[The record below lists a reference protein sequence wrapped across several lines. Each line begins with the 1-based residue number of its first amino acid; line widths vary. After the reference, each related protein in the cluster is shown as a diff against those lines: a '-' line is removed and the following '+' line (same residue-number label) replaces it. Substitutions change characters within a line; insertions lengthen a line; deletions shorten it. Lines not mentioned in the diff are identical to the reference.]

1 MPTRNAPTPPHPQ
14 APTGFDDTDASTG
27 HNGTHSWFGSPWL
40 DEPSG
45 SASPPPP
52 NSGTTTP
59 YFFRV
64 YRAFLTARATL
75 ALMLLA
81 LLAALWAM
89 GTRSPPWVLGMALG
103 YAALAGMVW
112 WLPSQRQRASD
123 QQLSLRP
130 RQALASVGVDLVF
143 FAALHYLTGNSFN
156 TQALLVLPVLMAAV
170 LMPRIMA
177 LGTAAAATINLL
189 GAAWVQAMDAG
200 AMTALMTQAG
210 LTGVGLFV
218 IALLANELAI
228 RLAREER
235 SARGSM
241 ELARQQ
247 SELNRLVIEEMS
259 EGVMVVDRQ
268 GRVRTANPAARRLLS
283 ARNQGPAAPFQL
295 RGVPAWAP
303 LVHAIEHGLN
313 RPLKAEDGQEIRL
326 RFDDHSQ
333 RDLRLRV
340 RFTRGHPDQ
349 PDHAREEMCV
359 MLLEDLRTVRARQRQ
374 DKLAAMGRMSAGI
387 AHEIRN
393 PLAAIAQ
400 ANALMAE
407 DAGHPEAHP
416 AQARLT
422 QMVSDNVAR
431 LKHIVD
437 DILAVA
443 PGLRP
448 PAPVIDPVEAVM
460 AICNEWRSAQGLHAG
475 EDSLLDIDLSG
486 VPRAPNSPQVRFEP
500 EHLQRVLVN
509 LLDNALR
516 YQSGQAGA
524 LHVTLRWLPGG
535 AADGVLMLSV
545 ANDGEAMSADTE
557 RSLFEPFFST
567 SSRGTG
573 LGLYICRE
581 LCERHGASIDY
592 RQHPPSVRHRNEFF
606 LTMPVEPTGVAAY
619 AP

>member
-1 MPTRNAPTPPHPQ
+1 M
-14 APTGFDDTDASTG
+14 
-27 HNGTHSWFGSPWL
+27 SWFGQPTL
-40 DEPSG
+40 DG
-45 SASPPPP
+45 AHASTRPVQGVGPTGHGEGAT
-52 NSGTTTP
+52 GTHAATP

-64 YRAFLTARATL
+64 YRAFLTARAL
-75 ALMLLA
+75 LGLMLLG
-81 LLAALWAM
+81 LLSVLWTL
-89 GTRSPPWVLGMALG
+89 GTRSPPWVLGMAVA
-103 YAALAGMVW
+103 YAGLACAVW
-112 WLPSQRQRASD
+112 WLPSQRAAASS

-130 RQALASVGVDLVF
+130 RQAMASIGVDLVF
-143 FAALHYLTGNSFN
+143 FAALHFLTGSSFN
-156 TQALLVLPVLMAAV
+156 SQAMLVLPVLMAAV

-177 LGTAAAATINLL
+177 LGTAAAATLNLL
-189 GAAWVQAMDAG
+189 AAAWVQSMAG
-200 AMTALMTQAG
+200 GGLTTLMTEAG
-210 LTGVGLFV
+210 LTGFGLFV
-218 IALLANELAI
+218 IAVLANELAT
-228 RLAREER
+228 RLAREEQ

-247 SELNRLVIEEMS
+247 AELNRLVIEEMS
-259 EGVMVVDRQ
+259 EGVMVVDRK
-268 GRVRTANPAARRLLS
+268 GLVRTANPAARRLLS
-283 ARNQGPAAPFQL
+283 ARGTMPAAPFQL

-303 LVHAIEHGLN
+303 LVQGIDRALG
-313 RPLKAEDGQEIRL
+313 RPLQAEGGQEVRL
-326 RFDDHSQ
+326 NFDDQAQ
-333 RDLRLRV
+333 RELRLRV
-340 RFTRGHPDQ
+340 RFTQGQ
-349 PDHAREEMCV
+349 PAQAREDMCV
-359 MLLEDLRTVRARQRQ
+359 MLIEDLRTVRARQRQ

-400 ANALMAE
+400 ANALLAE
-407 DAGHPEAHP
+407 DAAQSGSHP

-422 QMVSDNVAR
+422 QMVSDNVSR

-448 PAPVIDPVEAVM
+448 PAPVIDPLEAVM
-460 AICNEWRSAQGLHAG
+460 AICNEWRATQGLETG
-475 EDSLLDIDLSG
+475 DEGLLDIDFGDVLRLPTP
-486 VPRAPNSPQVRFEP
+486 PRVRFEP

-524 LHVTLRWLPGG
+524 LQVRLSWQPGASTEG
-535 AADGVLMLSV
+535 WLMLSV

-581 LCERHGASIDY
+581 LCERHSASIDY
-592 RQHPPSVRHRNEFF
+592 RQHPSTVRHRNEFF
-606 LTMPVEPTGVAAY
+606 VTMPVEPAARAPY